1 MKKLAM
7 LSVMTMALSSS
18 FAFAEG
24 YLTSEQSGQKVLNNY
39 GECWLVQ
46 EEKGNLSSD
55 CVEIKEE
62 PVVQVEAPKP
72 VPVQP
77 KRLILDLSV
86 LFDFDK
92 SSLTQNG
99 QEVLYKASQIIQDP
113 RFIVGHIEVT
123 GYTDRLGSASYN
135 KTLSE
140 KRASAVKDFFVSTGI
155 PSAKIASYGEG
166 KNNQVVD
173 CKEKMSYGD
182 LKECLKPNRRVEILI
197 K

>member
-1 MKKLAM
+1 MKKLAV
-7 LSVMTMALSSS
+7 LSVMAMALSSS

-46 EEKGNLSSD
+46 EEKGNLRSD

-77 KRLILDLSV
+77 KRLILDSSV

-92 SSLTQNG
+92 SVLTQNG

-123 GYTDRLGSASYN
+123 GYTDRLGS
-135 KTLSE
+135 
-140 KRASAVKDFFVSTGI
+140 V
-155 PSAKIASYGEG
+155 
-166 KNNQVVD
+166 
-173 CKEKMSYGD
+173 
-182 LKECLKPNRRVEILI
+182 
-197 K
+197 